1 MRHYAW
7 LSDARNK
14 QEYSHRDEIP
24 VIWASKL
31 PIVVRFEG
39 GSFGLPSVPVAVTCP
54 AIRCPCRTLKSQSR
68 FGIESNVVSSSR
80 ESRRRSARLLSS
92 PAWVARGDVGV
103 RLYP

>member
-14 QEYSHRDEIP
+14 QEYSHKDEIP

-31 PIVVRFEG
+31 PTVVRIEG
-39 GSFGLPSVPVAVTCP
+39 GSFGLPPVPVAVSYP
-54 AIRCPCRTLKSQSR
+54 AIRCPRRTLKSQSR
-68 FGIESNVVSSSR
+68 FGIESDVVSSSR
-80 ESRRRSARLLSS
+80 ESRRGARFLSL
-92 PAWVARGDVGV
+92 PAWVARGDVGF